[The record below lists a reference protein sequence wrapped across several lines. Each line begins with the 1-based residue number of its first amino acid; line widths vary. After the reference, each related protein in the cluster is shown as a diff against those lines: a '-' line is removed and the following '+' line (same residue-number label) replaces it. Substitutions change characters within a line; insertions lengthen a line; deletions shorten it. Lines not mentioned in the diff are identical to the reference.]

1 MALGGAHGRLCFFDN
16 GLWDK
21 DVVAWL
27 DAPRPGTVPC
37 LGRASILPLPCTL
50 MEALER
56 GKVAGPGRVVRVGLG
71 GAGRAAGAGGE
82 ERVGAGGGAAPVG
95 GVGEAREG
103 PSRGGGGGGGGEG
116 GRGGAPGTMAVSGMM
131 IAVFLVRA
139 ESFLVIAGGLWG
151 RLTAGAGGCRAGSWR
166 ALAHSG
172 SVVLGG
178 VVEERAE
185 GASWRVLGWR
195 RRVVVL

>member
-1 MALGGAHGRLCFFDN
+1 MALGGAYGRLWFFHN
-16 GLWDK
+16 RLWDK

-27 DAPRPGTVPC
+27 DAPGPGTVPC
-37 LGRASILPLPCTL
+37 LSRAAILPLPCTL

-56 GKVAGPGRVVRVGLG
+56 GKVASPGRVVRVGLG
-71 GAGRAAGAGGE
+71 CSGRAAGVGGE
-82 ERVGAGGGAAPVG
+82 ERVGAGGRAAPVG

-103 PSRGGGGGGGGEG
+103 PSRGGGGGEG
-116 GRGGAPGTMAVSGMM
+116 GRGGTPGTVAALGV

-185 GASWRVLGWR
+185 GASWRVLGR
-195 RRVVVL
+195 RGRVVVL